1 MKLGGAPPPRK
12 PVVLKK
18 ASEVVKSDDLFAELG
33 MNAQVKKTERI
44 STQKKPTLE
53 LSDSV
58 SSDAWGDDSD
68 LDL

>member
-1 MKLGGAPPPRK
+1 M
-12 PVVLKK
+12 
-18 ASEVVKSDDLFAELG
+18 
-33 MNAQVKKTERI
+33 KKTERI

-68 LDL
+68 LDLQ